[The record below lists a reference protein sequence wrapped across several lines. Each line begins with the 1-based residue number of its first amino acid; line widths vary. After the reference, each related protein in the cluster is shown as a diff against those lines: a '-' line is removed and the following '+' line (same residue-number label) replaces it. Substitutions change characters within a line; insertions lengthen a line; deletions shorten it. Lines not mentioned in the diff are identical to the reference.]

1 MMKIDQNYMEE
12 EVIKPIVKKL
22 AELESMMWVMK
33 NNIVLLTKAKKEEE
47 VKKEEE
53 KKEKK
58 EEKKVT

>member
-1 MMKIDQNYMEE
+1 MGMRIDQNYMEE

-33 NNIVLLTKAKKEEE
+33 NNISLLTK
-47 VKKEEE
+47 E